1 MKPLLLR
8 VSCQKESAKWSSFKH
23 KVCDQIIICGDR
35 NLKTNYKLEK
45 NILYLK
51 CRDTYDAL
59 PQKMVAAFNAVLDI
73 PKFKDVDRFIK
84 LDSDNKIR
92 SSFRPYKDQ
101 VIASNDYIG
110 QKVWWMK
117 NNENP
122 RGYHFGRVPKDSYWN
137 NRKYTGKMKPYADG
151 GCSYILSRKAVKEI
165 TKQYGFNKLEQVY
178 RDHIYEDMM
187 VGLLLNKVGIT
198 PVKHYYFIVG
208 DKKVT

>member
-1 MKPLLLR
+1 
-8 VSCQKESAKWSSFKH
+8 
-23 KVCDQIIICGDR
+23 
-35 NLKTNYKLEK
+35 
-45 NILYLK
+45 
-51 CRDTYDAL
+51 
-59 PQKMVAAFNAVLDI
+59 
-73 PKFKDVDRFIK
+73 
-84 LDSDNKIR
+84 
-92 SSFRPYKDQ
+92 
-101 VIASNDYIG
+101 
-110 QKVWWMK
+110 MK
-117 NNENP
+117 NSENP

-178 RDHIYEDMM
+178 KDHIYEDMM